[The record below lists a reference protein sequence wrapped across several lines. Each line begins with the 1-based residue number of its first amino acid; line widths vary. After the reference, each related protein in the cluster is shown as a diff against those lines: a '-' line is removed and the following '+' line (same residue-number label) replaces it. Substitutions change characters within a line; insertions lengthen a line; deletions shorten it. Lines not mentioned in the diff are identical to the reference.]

1 MTLNQT
7 DYGSSIN
14 SFLTN
19 IYEFPSSRTRILL
32 TEPVQAW
39 HEEVMGQLNDLI
51 HLKPGWDGYQG
62 LPVTFENATFG
73 LRIIEA
79 ICGNNTPP
87 PQIIPGV
94 SGELQIEW
102 HTMQGDIELLV
113 KAPND
118 VRAWH
123 SPLSDGDNEEEL
135 LLAFDFTV
143 VADWVKKVTE
153 TPIAIIAAVA

>member
-7 DYGSSIN
+7 NYGSSIN
-14 SFLTN
+14 TF
-19 IYEFPSSRTRILL
+19 IADVYEFPSARTRILL

-39 HEEVMGQLNDLI
+39 NEKVMSQLSELI
-51 HLKPGWDGYQG
+51 QLKPGWDGYQG
-62 LPVTFENATFG
+62 SPVSFENATFA

-79 ICGNNTPP
+79 ICGNDTQP

-94 SGELQIEW
+94 SGDLQIEW
-102 HTMQGDIELLV
+102 HTMQGDIELHV

-123 SPLSDGDNEEEL
+123 SPFNDGREEEL
-135 LLAFDFTV
+135 NLTFDFIK
-143 VADWVKKVTE
+143 VANWLKKITE
-153 TPIAIIAAVA
+153 TPIAIIAAAA